1 LYEEEKVIPVLLI
14 NSPFR
19 VYEITVKYF
28 YIVYSTFFITKT
40 KTTMKHLIRNTAFA
54 LLLGSTVASCKKSA
68 SNETTAAVLS
78 QDEKTLIVAAGF
90 NGNWAEKTADGSY
103 LIEGDILLSA
113 AQLNEMAG
121 TKPDHEFIIANE
133 EHYRTTR
140 IVSTPSTGQR
150 IITVR
155 LGSGFPSYYSTGLD
169 QALARYNN
177 LNLKIR
183 FQRVTSGGNIV
194 ITGANLGTTST
205 GGCILGQASGF
216 PTASGNPSSGF
227 TLSTSSCATSYLST
241 ANKAD
246 EVIAHEIGHCI
257 GFRHTDYMNRSSC
270 GQNANEGSAG
280 VGAVHIPGTP
290 TTVTGSYNS
299 WMMACTN
306 NNPAF
311 SASDGTA
318 LNYVY

>member
-1 LYEEEKVIPVLLI
+1 M
-14 NSPFR
+14 
-19 VYEITVKYF
+19 
-28 YIVYSTFFITKT
+28 
-40 KTTMKHLIRNTAFA
+40 TTLIRNTALA
-54 LLLGSTVASCKKSA
+54 LLLGGTFVSCKK
-68 SNETTAAVLS
+68 TANTEADANALS
-78 QDEKTLIVAAGF
+78 QDERTMITAAGF
-90 NGNWAEKTADGSY
+90 NGNWAERTADGNY
-103 LIEGDILLSA
+103 LVEGDILLTTA
-113 AQLNEMAG
+113 ELNELSGKGSA
-121 TKPDHEFIIANE
+121 HELIIANE
-133 EHYRTTR
+133 EHYRTTNV
-140 IVSTPSTGQR
+140 VSTPASGQR
-150 IITVR
+150 TITVR

-194 ITGANLGTTST
+194 ISGANLGTSG

-227 TLSTSSCATSYLST
+227 TLSTSSCATTYLNT

-246 EVIAHEIGHCI
+246 EVMAHEIGHCI

-270 GQNANEGSAG
+270 GQNSNEGAAG
-280 VGAVHIPGTP
+280 IGAVHIPGTP

-306 NNPAF
+306 SNPAF